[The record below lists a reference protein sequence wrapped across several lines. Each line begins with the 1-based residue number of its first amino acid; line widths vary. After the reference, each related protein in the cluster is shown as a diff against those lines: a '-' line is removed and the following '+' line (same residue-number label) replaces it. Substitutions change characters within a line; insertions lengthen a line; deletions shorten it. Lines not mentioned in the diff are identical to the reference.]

1 MSNRLNSEK
10 ITRYDKHPQDQCVIP
25 SIQKARTLLVST
37 FFPRRFLFPALASKF
52 GFGWIW
58 HHSSKT
64 NSPSY
69 LHQIAATQNNSN
81 LLFPYDMFAP
91 RSTCMVCMLILCHR
105 KISQSSEN
113 STGLIRP
120 RSPGKLEPNALL
132 YQVTFKYDSHNGHNA
147 TWKSSKQLSLHIEG
161 EIECSGHDIPSTTEE
176 ICLWIPLNAFLSHHF
191 GPHQGC
197 A

>member
-10 ITRYDKHPQDQCVIP
+10 MTRYDKHPQDQCVIP

-69 LHQIAATQNNSN
+69 LHQIAATQIFCFHMICLPHVALVWPACSSYFTGRSLKAVKILQASSGQGLRASLSQMLCCIKEHSN
-81 LLFPYDMFAP
+81 TIHIMDIMPP
-91 RSTCMVCMLILCHR
+91 GNPP
-105 KISQSSEN
+105 SS
-113 STGLIRP
+113 
-120 RSPGKLEPNALL
+120 
-132 YQVTFKYDSHNGHNA
+132 
-147 TWKSSKQLSLHIEG
+147 
-161 EIECSGHDIPSTTEE
+161 CPSTLREK
-176 ICLWIPLNAFLSHHF
+176 
-191 GPHQGC
+191 
-197 A
+197 

>member
-10 ITRYDKHPQDQCVIP
+10 MTRYDKHPQDQCVIP

-69 LHQIAATQNNSN
+69 LHQIAATQIFCFHMICLPHVALVWPACSSYFTGRSLKAVKILQASSGQGLRASLSQMLCCIKEHSN
-81 LLFPYDMFAP
+81 TIFL
-91 RSTCMVCMLILCHR
+91 
-105 KISQSSEN
+105 
-113 STGLIRP
+113 
-120 RSPGKLEPNALL
+120 
-132 YQVTFKYDSHNGHNA
+132 HNGHNA

-161 EIECSGHDIPSTTEE
+161 EIECSGPVAMI
-176 ICLWIPLNAFLSHHF
+176 FLRQLKKSAY
-191 GPHQGC
+191 GSL
-197 A
+197 